1 MNHRIRAFEET
12 LKTKAAEGLAVLNDP
27 RLAPKTKTARLAVIE
42 EEMVAC
48 QAEIDAQKR
57 VQARVASMGGALADA
72 GGSHPSV
79 DGWYFG
85 ADAGRPPMLTGL
97 AAGLAGKGHQPVA
110 PPALTIT
117 VEEGQ
122 ELYEAATRRKSVRVE
137 LSTKVLDTP
146 GIAPSTIP
154 QYVLPPVM
162 FRREPSRLLNYLPR
176 AATPSGSVEWFS
188 ASGTSA
194 AAPVAEGGLKPVS
207 AMTVTAN
214 ITKATKIAHMVIVNE
229 EVLADFAAFLGFLS
243 QDMSNGIIN
252 AENLELL
259 SGTGVAPSMFAG
271 LLNTSGI
278 LVRAKAAET
287 YNHEVI
293 DEAVGDLRV
302 GGSFAE
308 ADAVVLHPT
317 TWHLIRR
324 SKDSQGRPIVQP
336 DPTVGSAAT
345 LLGLPVVETTQIPVG
360 TALVGA
366 FGESVMVY
374 LRQGIL
380 IETSNAGSDYFQR
393 NQVAMIAEERLIL
406 SVPRPAG
413 LCKVTGL
420 V

>member
-1 MNHRIRAFEET
+1 M
-12 LKTKAAEGLAVLNDP
+12 LKTKSAEALKIVDDP
-27 RLAPKTKTARLAVIE
+27 RLNVRTKL
-42 EEMVAC
+42 
-48 QAEIDAQKR
+48 
-57 VQARVASMGGALADA
+57 ARVKVLEDECKHWASEVASIKGVQNYVASIAGPLADA
-72 GGSHPSV
+72 GGTHPSV
-79 DGWYFG
+79 DGWYLG
-85 ADAGRPPMLTGL
+85 ADAGRSPMLTGL
-97 AAGLAGKGHQPVA
+97 SAGLAGKGHQPVA

-117 VEEGQ
+117 PEEGE
-122 ELYEAATRRKSVRVE
+122 ELYDAALRRKSVRVE

-154 QYVLPPVM
+154 EFQLPPVM

-176 AATPSGSVEWFS
+176 AATASGSVEWFS

-194 AAPVAEGGLKPVS
+194 AMPVAEGGLKPVS
-207 AMTVTAN
+207 AMTVTAT

-278 LVRAKAAET
+278 LVRAKATET

-308 ADAVVLHPT
+308 ADAIVLHPT

-324 SKDSQGRPIVQP
+324 AKDAQGRPIVQP

-380 IETSNAGSDYFQR
+380 IETSNSGTDLFQR

-406 SVPRPAG
+406 TVPRPGG